1 MVLIRKETTMKIEV
15 VRIHRLDNGGSLK
28 AFADL
33 QFDDA
38 FVVKGFKVV
47 EGKEGLFVGMPSE
60 LNKNGKWFS
69 TFEPLTDEIKKEIED
84 ALVQA
89 YEV

>member
-15 VRIHRLDNGGSLK
+15 ICMHRLDNGGSLK

-47 EGKEGLFVGMPSE
+47 EGKDGLFVGMPSE
-60 LNKNGKWFS
+60 VGKNGKWFDI
-69 TFEPLTDEIKKEIED
+69 FMPLTDEIKQDIED

-89 YEV
+89 YEA